1 MIKQDISEKQVK
13 IVYLSI
19 GSNLGNRF
27 LNIERAKFLL
37 SEKGIRIVK
46 SSSYHE
52 TLSWPDPT
60 NPKFYNIVLKTFTKF
75 TVKEILNI
83 CKQIEKF
90 LGRKKAKRNS
100 PRVCDIDI
108 VDYDKKIKKKG
119 INLPHPR
126 MHNRNFVLVPLYEID
141 KNWRH
146 PITKEHI
153 KSLIFSLSSRDIS
166 SIKKI

>member
-1 MIKQDISEKQVK
+1 M
-13 IVYLSI
+13 
-19 GSNLGNRF
+19 
-27 LNIERAKFLL
+27 NIERAKFLL
-37 SEKGIRIVK
+37 FKKGIRIVK

-52 TLSWPDPT
+52 TLSWPDST

-75 TVKEILNI
+75 TDKKILNI
-83 CKQIEKF
+83 CKKIEKI